1 MKEGENMET
10 EIMIAILS
18 LAGTLFGSLA
28 GILTANR
35 LSNYR
40 IGKLEEKVNK
50 HNGLIERTFRIEQ
63 NIAVL
68 DNRQKVS
75 EHRIEDLEEA
85 NK

>member
-1 MKEGENMET
+1 MET
-10 EIMIAILS
+10 EIMIAVLS
-18 LAGTLFGSLA
+18 LIGTLFGSLA
-28 GILTANR
+28 GILTASR

-50 HNGLIERTFRIEQ
+50 HNSLIERTFRIEQ

>member
-1 MKEGENMET
+1 MET
-10 EIMIAILS
+10 EIMIAVLS
-18 LAGTLFGSLA
+18 LIGTLLGSLA

-50 HNGLIERTFRIEQ
+50 HNSLIERTFRIEQ
-63 NIAVL
+63 NIAIL

>member
-1 MKEGENMET
+1 MET
-10 EIMIAILS
+10 EIMIAVLS
-18 LAGTLFGSLA
+18 LIATLFGSLA

-50 HNGLIERTFRIEQ
+50 HNSLIERTFRIEQ

>member
-1 MKEGENMET
+1 MET
-10 EIMIAILS
+10 EIMIAVLS
-18 LAGTLFGSLA
+18 LIVTLFGSLA

-50 HNGLIERTFRIEQ
+50 HNSLIERTFRIEQ
-63 NIAVL
+63 NIAIL

>member
-1 MKEGENMET
+1 MET

-50 HNGLIERTFRIEQ
+50 HNSLIERTFRIEQ

>member
-1 MKEGENMET
+1 MET
-10 EIMIAILS
+10 EIMIAVLS
-18 LAGTLFGSLA
+18 LIGTLFGSLA

-50 HNGLIERTFRIEQ
+50 HNSLIERTFRIEQ
-63 NIAVL
+63 NIAIL
-68 DNRQKVS
+68 DNRQKGS